1 MTAVLVSSS
10 LVACGDGEKTSGSA
24 TASSSAAAKPTAT
37 ATAKPTATASATASA
52 APLEPR
58 KDCPKDSAGP
68 GTLEQPCLTK
78 GASRMMEVKWNNKM
92 DDKGPFFSVT
102 NVGPLVTLYG
112 KLAVF
117 FYDKDG
123 KLIEIKDPA
132 APDKK
137 LPFHTCS
144 GKIFG
149 GTMKPKE
156 NFTIQF
162 SCVKKEQV
170 PEGAVAIEGEL
181 ITVGFADASGEKI
194 DFYWSNPELAP
205 ADRKKGGVAKK

>member
-1 MTAVLVSSS
+1 MTALLVSSL
-10 LVACGDGEKTSGSA
+10 LVACGDGEKAAGSA
-24 TASSSAAAKPTAT
+24 TASASAAKPTAT
-37 ATAKPTATASATASA
+37 ATAKPTATATATASA

-68 GTLEQPCLTK
+68 GTLDQPCLAK
-78 GASRMMEVKWNNKM
+78 GTSRMMEVKWNNKM

-112 KLAVF
+112 KLAVY

-123 KLIEIKDPA
+123 KLLEVKDPS

-137 LPFHTCS
+137 LPYQTCS

-162 SCVKKEQV
+162 SCVKKEHV
-170 PEGAVAIEGEL
+170 PEGATAIEGEL
-181 ITVGFADASGEKI
+181 ISVGFADSSGEKI
-194 DFYWSNPELAP
+194 EFYWSNPELAP